1 MNRYSMASYNGQ
13 SAQDLFVLK
22 CLKYKRGGTFL
33 EIGSNDPIYI
43 NNTYPLEKDYGWKG
57 YMVEYEPHFLQLYKT
72 SRPNSKYIINDAT
85 DIDYAEV
92 CADLGKNIDY
102 LQIDLEVSNESTLKT
117 LQKLHADAMAE
128 HRFAVVTFEHD
139 IYRGDHFN
147 TREESRRI
155 FESAGYVR
163 VFSDVK
169 NKGFPYEDWYVHPE
183 LVDME
188 YIHKIQRD
196 ESLEYTE
203 IVSILES
210 L

>member
-1 MNRYSMASYNGQ
+1 MASYNGQ
-13 SAQDLFVLK
+13 SAQDLFALK

-43 NNTYPLEKDYGWKG
+43 NNTYLLEKDYGWKG
-57 YMVEYEPHFLQLYKT
+57 YMVEYQPHFLQLYKT
-72 SRPNSKYIINDAT
+72 VRPNSKYIIDDAT
-85 DIDYAEV
+85 EIDYAEV
-92 CADLGKNIDY
+92 CEDLGADIDY

-117 LQKLHADAMAE
+117 LRKLHADAMCK

-139 IYRGDHFN
+139 IYVGDHFN

-169 NKGFPYEDWYVHPE
+169 NTGMPYEDWYVHPE

-188 YIHKIQRD
+188 YINKIKNNV
-196 ESLEYTE
+196 SMEYTE

-210 L
+210 V

>member
-1 MNRYSMASYNGQ
+1 MASYNGQ

-33 EIGSNDPIYI
+33 EIGSNDPINI
-43 NNTYPLEKDYGWKG
+43 NNTYLLEKDYDWKG
-57 YMVEYEPHFLQLYKT
+57 YMVEYQPHFLKLYKT
-72 SRPNSKYIINDAT
+72 IRPNSKYIIDDAT
-85 DIDYAEV
+85 DIDYAVV
-92 CADLGKNIDY
+92 CEDLGKDMDY

-117 LQKLHADAMAE
+117 LRKLHADAMGK

-139 IYRGDHFN
+139 VYVGNYFN

-169 NKGFPYEDWYVHPE
+169 NTGMPYEDWYVHPE

-188 YIHKIQRD
+188 YINKIKNNV
-196 ESLEYTE
+196 SMEYTE
-203 IVSILES
+203 IVSILENV
-210 L
+210 

>member
-1 MNRYSMASYNGQ
+1 MASYNGQ
-13 SAQDLFVLK
+13 SAQDLFALK

-43 NNTYPLEKDYGWKG
+43 NNTYLLEKDYGWKG
-57 YMVEYEPHFLQLYKT
+57 YMVEYQPHFLQLYKT
-72 SRPNSKYIINDAT
+72 VRPNSKYIIDDAT
-85 DIDYAEV
+85 EIDYAEV
-92 CADLGKNIDY
+92 CEDLGADIDY

-117 LQKLHADAMAE
+117 LRKLHADAMRK

-139 IYRGDHFN
+139 IYVGDHFN

-169 NKGFPYEDWYVHPE
+169 NTGMPYEDWYVHPE

-188 YIHKIQRD
+188 YINKIKNNV
-196 ESLEYTE
+196 SMEYTE

-210 L
+210 V

>member
-1 MNRYSMASYNGQ
+1 
-13 SAQDLFVLK
+13 V
-22 CLKYKRGGTFL
+22 
-33 EIGSNDPIYI
+33 
-43 NNTYPLEKDYGWKG
+43 
-57 YMVEYEPHFLQLYKT
+57 
-72 SRPNSKYIINDAT
+72 
-85 DIDYAEV
+85 
-92 CADLGKNIDY
+92 
-102 LQIDLEVSNESTLKT
+102 
-117 LQKLHADAMAE
+117 
-128 HRFAVVTFEHD
+128 
-139 IYRGDHFN
+139 GDHFN

-155 FESAGYVR
+155 FESTGYVR